1 MSHSWSLGHSI
12 ALLALLLDPTL
23 LSTSTE
29 ANGIKA
35 RDGGYELSC
44 KQWQEGHKFTYPTDK
59 LILATGYKP
68 KLPQWLEHYQDEIF
82 WEDEKR
88 FKVSKDYRL
97 VFKNERPNHLFT
109 LTNIEHS
116 HGASAT
122 NLGLSV
128 LRNQTIINTVVLQ
141 LNLSLHIGLHHLIY
155 E

>member
-1 MSHSWSLGHSI
+1 M
-12 ALLALLLDPTL
+12 
-23 LSTSTE
+23 TSKT
-29 ANGIKA
+29 
-35 RDGGYELSC
+35 
-44 KQWQEGHKFTYPTDK
+44 
-59 LILATGYKP
+59 
-68 KLPQWLEHYQDEIF
+68 YQDEIF

-128 LRNQTIINTVVLQ
+128 LRNQTIINTVVGKDIYPEPSKAVFQPLPRGI
-141 LNLSLHIGLHHLIY
+141 SHIRQAAL
-155 E
+155 